1 MPNEAVIEAD
11 LEPRELFGHGVP
23 SGALAIVRPGG
34 GPVQLAPDVEYGAIR
49 ATSESSL
56 GDVSFTAVVFGYH
69 VEVRGPTIRVRARC
83 DRTEDVLLPIGFT
96 EIYVPAL
103 LASAVPAPV
112 RVRRIRGRVGDSP
125 FAYEYRGS
133 VLGEIHAMDGE
144 GVARRMKRCLERA
157 DRLPNGMFRVFA
169 AFRYLMQARRL
180 RHASTYPGEFLGE
193 RFLNL
198 YKAVEVVFG
207 RDVDAMRERL
217 RNLGA
222 DDQVVEGLIVPLTYV
237 RDSLDVGHSKIA
249 PLPQPDYETIHDYAV
264 RAENGVTWLL
274 DLLVS
279 RIIDGTFEVSSYS
292 PDPDRVAT
300 LFTKLREY
308 QAVRV
313 DPYAAGATSE
323 VSP

>member
-1 MPNEAVIEAD
+1 MSAAPGRPQASSHRSAQHEGTPVSAASGW
-11 LEPRELFGHGVP
+11 LGHGWK
-23 SGALAIVRPGG
+23 
-34 GPVQLAPDVEYGAIR
+34 
-49 ATSESSL
+49 
-56 GDVSFTAVVFGYH
+56 
-69 VEVRGPTIRVRARC
+69 
-83 DRTEDVLLPIGFT
+83 
-96 EIYVPAL
+96 
-103 LASAVPAPV
+103 
-112 RVRRIRGRVGDSP
+112 
-125 FAYEYRGS
+125 
-133 VLGEIHAMDGE
+133 VLGAMVLTGLTLQAMAQSKPAGAAMAAPATAKATFAGGCFWCVESDFDKIPGVISTTSGYTGGKTANPSYEQVSSHTTGHAE
-144 GVARRMKRCLERA
+144 
-157 DRLPNGMFRVFA
+157 
-169 AFRYLMQARRL
+169 
-180 RHASTYPGEFLGE
+180 
-193 RFLNL
+193 
-198 YKAVEVVFG
+198 AVEVVFG